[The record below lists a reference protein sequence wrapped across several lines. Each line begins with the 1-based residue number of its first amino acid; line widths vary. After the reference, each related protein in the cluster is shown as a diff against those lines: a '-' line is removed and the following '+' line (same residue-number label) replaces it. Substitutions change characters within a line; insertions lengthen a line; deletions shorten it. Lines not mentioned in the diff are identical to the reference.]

1 MKSGTLIHFRKL
13 TDLTFSN
20 ISNPTY
26 SSLLFFNSSNEVI
39 LEQFDEK
46 LDSVTYLKML
56 SFRNNVYLLC
66 QKF

>member
-13 TDLTFSN
+13 TDLTSN

-56 SFRNNVYLLC
+56 SFRNNVYLLR

>member
-1 MKSGTLIHFRKL
+1 MKLGTLIHFRKL
-13 TDLTFSN
+13 IDLTSN

-56 SFRNNVYLLC
+56 SFRNNVYLLR